1 MLKRLCFGVLAL
13 SLFTTAWAANELSN
27 RRAPGFSLP
36 DVNLK
41 QHDLADYRGKVVLL
55 NIMKT
60 DCPHCGAFS
69 KILGQAQK
77 KYGDRLQVLSI
88 VNSPPENQNTVR
100 AYLGEHGLNMVMLFD
115 CRQVAISYFKLSP
128 RNPSFEVPH
137 FFVIDQRGWIREDY
151 GYNVLNRGLFEGD
164 DLFPIIE
171 RYVSKA
177 ARVSAD

>member
-1 MLKRLCFGVLAL
+1 MLSV
-13 SLFTTAWAANELSN
+13 FTTAWAANELSS

-60 DCPHCGAFS
+60 DCPHCGSFS
-69 KILGQAQK
+69 KVLAAAQE
-77 KYGDRLQVLSI
+77 KYSDRLQVLSI
-88 VNSPPENQNTVR
+88 VNTPPETQNTVK
-100 AYLGEHGLNMVMLFD
+100 AYLAEHGIDLVVLFD

-128 RNPSFEVPH
+128 MRPSFEVPH
-137 FFVIDQRGWIREDY
+137 LFVIDQRGWIREDY
-151 GYNVLNRGLFEGD
+151 GHNVLNRGIFEED

-171 RYVSKA
+171 RYISKPG
-177 ARVSAD
+177 RAD

>member
-1 MLKRLCFGVLAL
+1 MLKRLGLAVVSL
-13 SLFTTAWAANELSN
+13 SVFTAAWGANELSN

-69 KILGQAQK
+69 KKLAAAQEK
-77 KYGDRLQVLSI
+77 FGDQLQVLSI

-100 AYLGEHGLNMVMLFD
+100 AYQAQHGENLVMLFD
-115 CRQVAISYFKLSP
+115 CRQVAISYFKLTPSK
-128 RNPSFEVPH
+128 PSFEVPH

-151 GYNVLNRGLFEGD
+151 GYDALNRGIFEGD

-171 RYVSKA
+171 RHVTKPS
-177 ARVSAD
+177 RAD